1 MAHANYEKV
10 MAQFGNDV
18 KITRLVV
25 HPDGSIEP
33 IHKWLCTSPIH
44 YRDILASEMLRYSS
58 SPGCHPGYRFH
69 TESLPLAKV
78 ETTLNHRGF

>member
-25 HPDGSIEP
+25 HPNGSIEP

-58 SPGCHPGYRFH
+58 SPSYRFH
-69 TESLPLAKV
+69 TDSMPLSQV
-78 ETTLNHRGF
+78 EATLDQRGY